1 MISGHILYSEMVNMK
16 KIESFL
22 VQAHWEKCVTHNSK
36 LSHNKD
42 CFLYRSSKSLF
53 KVLEKNG
60 VVVFTLGSMVKNLT
74 EEKSK
79 MIASALAQLP
89 QKVRYLYF
97 LREGQ
102 LF

>member
-1 MISGHILYSEMVNMK
+1 M
-16 KIESFL
+16 
-22 VQAHWEKCVTHNSK
+22 
-36 LSHNKD
+36 
-42 CFLYRSSKSLF
+42 
-53 KVLEKNG
+53 
-60 VVVFTLGSMVKNLT
+60 FTLGSMVKNFT

-79 MIASALAQLP
+79 MIASALAQIP